1 MKIDNKILSVPPYIS
16 TLWKYVDGLYMRG
29 ATLVVTLFGGES
41 VNIPGLNSEIIKSI
55 FSAHVDSLEQEAR
68 LQILNKSNL
77 QQLPDMPFGLPIFS
91 QTFPMMTSGESSF
104 QFGIGSMD
112 GFATAMQHNPA
123 QANAPDLPTEI
134 LQKIGAIV
142 KIVAPEEVI
151 ENASAVQHCNCPH
164 CQITRAISAEPEISN
179 NEKCSEVQPLPS
191 PETIFEKWKIQQAGD
206 NLYKVIDSE
215 DLAEYQV
222 SLSESI
228 SCSCGKQGCVHI
240 IAVLKS

>member
-1 MKIDNKILSVPPYIS
+1 MKIDNKILSIPPYIS

-55 FSAHVDSLEQEAR
+55 FSAHADSLEQEAR
-68 LQILNKSNL
+68 QQPVSKSYL
-77 QQLPDMPFGLPIFS
+77 QQIPDMPFPIFS
-91 QTFPMMTSGESSF
+91 QTFPMMTNGESSF

-164 CQITRAISAEPEISN
+164 CQITRAITAEPVMSN
-179 NEKCSEVQPLPS
+179 NENCLEVKALPL
-191 PETIFEKWKIQQAGD
+191 PETIFEKWKIQQTGD
-206 NLYKVIDSE
+206 NLFNVIDSE
-215 DLAEYQV
+215 DSTEYKV
-222 SLSESI
+222 SLGESI
-228 SCSCGKQGCVHI
+228 ACSCGKEGCVHI